1 MVNSTRK
8 ATTTTLSATPVSNS
22 VKDTSN
28 SLNEFSKAILL
39 LSNKQEAFV
48 KSVEVV
54 NQFVADI
61 RSDLRTDIQAK
72 WLESENLKT
81 SVANERK
88 NLEIETEQNIKQFK
102 YKAAVEI
109 LTARDEVPIM
119 KSELQQLRDELARTQ
134 KDIESR
140 IETALTMEKD
150 RSKRAVESAVNQ
162 CRLKHAAESAELRA
176 KVDQQTVSNKNLL
189 ENIVNLKE
197 EVAAQRQLTKE
208 VAMAGKQGAISQ
220 YMGKQ
225 T

>member
-1 MVNSTRK
+1 MVNTIRK
-8 ATTTTLSATPVSNS
+8 PTTTSATPVSNA

-54 NQFVADI
+54 NQFVQDI
-61 RSDLRTDIQAK
+61 RSDLRTNIQAK

-81 SVANERK
+81 SVATERK

-102 YKAAVEI
+102 YKAACDI
-109 LTARDEVPIM
+109 LSARDELAIP
-119 KSELQQLRDELARTQ
+119 KLELQQLRNDLATMK
-134 KDIESR
+134 KDMDTTIDLRED
-140 IETALTMEKD
+140 LEKA
-150 RSKRAVESAVNQ
+150 RSKRAMEAMVNQ
-162 CRLKHAAESAELRA
+162 CKLKHVAETAELRA
-176 KVDQQTVSNKNLL
+176 KVDQQTVSNKILL
-189 ENIVNLKE
+189 ENIANLKE

-208 VAMAGKQGAISQ
+208 VAMAGRQGAISQ

>member
-1 MVNSTRK
+1 MVNPANRK
-8 ATTTTLSATPVSNS
+8 TTTSCSTTPSN
-22 VKDTSN
+22 TSN

-81 SVANERK
+81 SVATERK

-109 LTARDEVPIM
+109 LAACDEMAIA
-119 KSELQQLRDELARTQ
+119 KQELQQLRDDLVKTRNEMDT
-134 KDIESR
+134 R
-140 IETALTMEKD
+140 IETSIQLEKD
-150 RSKRAVESAVNQ
+150 RSKRAMEAVVNQ
-162 CRLKHAAESAELRA
+162 CKLKHTAETAELRA
-176 KVDQQTVSNKNLL
+176 KVEQQTVSNKNLL

-208 VAMAGKQGAISQ
+208 VAMAGRQGAISQ

-225 T
+225 A